1 MKYVDVWSG
10 RDTTGQGK
18 TTLLK
23 ESQGIQQL
31 CHLSA
36 DGKHEYGDGIMRQ
49 GIRLSTENISFLVHH
64 QVIVRIIW
72 VI

>member
-1 MKYVDVWSG
+1 MKYVYVWSG

-23 ESQGIQQL
+23 ESQEIQQL

-36 DGKHEYGDGIMRQ
+36 EGIGGKHEYGDGIMRQ
-49 GIRLSTENISFLVHH
+49 GIRLPTESSSF
-64 QVIVRIIW
+64 
-72 VI
+72 